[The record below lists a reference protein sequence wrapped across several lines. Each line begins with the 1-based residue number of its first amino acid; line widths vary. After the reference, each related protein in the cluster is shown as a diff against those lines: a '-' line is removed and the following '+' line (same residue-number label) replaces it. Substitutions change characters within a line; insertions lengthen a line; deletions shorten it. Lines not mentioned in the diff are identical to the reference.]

1 MWTLST
7 SEALRVV
14 RDLAHGELQSIAGL
28 RNLLPARL
36 EAGALD
42 LRDPAFALDS
52 LSRVQ
57 LATAASTWFNAF
69 ESGYSDLFL
78 ARSRL
83 IEWADVAIQARR
95 NGAADFTF
103 STSGST
109 GTRKQI
115 RHAEAMLLAEAVA
128 WTRVFSP
135 ACRVVVLCPV
145 HHIYGFIFGVLLPAQ
160 LQIEVIDATHEALPK
175 LLPGDLII
183 AVPAQWQW
191 LAARKLALAPSVI
204 GVSSTAPLP
213 GETRTQMRGLGLDA
227 LYEIYGSSETAG
239 VGFRAESNAP
249 YTLLDGRHCLPD
261 ASVAAR
267 LPDGTFGQLQ
277 IQDEL
282 AWVDE
287 RHFHVGARN
296 DNAVQVGG
304 HNVSPAWVVGQL
316 KQHKAVREAAVRLD
330 SQTEPARLKAFV
342 VLEAADQADAF
353 ENWMRETLPWY
364 ACPARLTYGEELPR
378 NAMGKLTDWQS

>member
-14 RDLAHGELQSIAGL
+14 RDLAHSELQTIAGL
-28 RNLLPARL
+28 RGLLPARL
-36 EAGALD
+36 DAGAID

-83 IEWADVAIQARR
+83 TEWAEAAIEARR

-109 GTRKQI
+109 GPRKQI
-115 RHAEAMLLAEAVA
+115 RHAEAMLSAETAA
-128 WTRVFSP
+128 WARVFSSTR
-135 ACRVVVLCPV
+135 RVVVLCPV
-145 HHIYGFIFGVLLPAQ
+145 HHIYGFIFGVLLPGQ
-160 LQIEVIDATHEALPK
+160 LQIEVIDATHESLPTI
-175 LLPGDLII
+175 LPGDLVI

-191 LAARKLALAPSVI
+191 LAARKLAFVPGVV
-204 GVSSTAPLP
+204 GVSSTAPLA
-213 GETRTQMRGLGLDA
+213 GEVRTQMRGLGLDA
-227 LYEIYGSSETAG
+227 LHEIYGSSETAG
-239 VGFRAESNAP
+239 VGFRCESDAP
-249 YTLLDGRHCLPD
+249 YTLLEGRHHLPD
-261 ASVAAR
+261 GSLAVR
-267 LPDGTFGQLQ
+267 LPDGSFGQLQ

-287 RHFHVGARN
+287 RHFHVGTRS
-296 DNAVQVGG
+296 DCAVQVGG
-304 HNVSPAWVVGQL
+304 HNVSPAWVVSQI
-316 KQHKAVREAAVRLD
+316 KQHKAVRDAAVRLD
-330 SQTEPARLKAFV
+330 SQTQAARLKAFI
-342 VLEAADQADAF
+342 VLDAADQADAF

-364 ACPARLTYGEELPR
+364 ACPAKLTYGTELPR
-378 NAMGKLTDWQS
+378 NATGKLTDWQS

>member
-14 RDLAHGELQSIAGL
+14 RDLAHSELQAIAGL

-36 EAGALD
+36 EGGALD
-42 LRDPAFALDS
+42 LRDPVLALDS

-78 ARSRL
+78 ARSR
-83 IEWADVAIQARR
+83 ITEWAAVAVEARR

-103 STSGST
+103 SSSGST
-109 GTRKQI
+109 GARKQI
-115 RHAEAMLLAEAVA
+115 RHTEAMLLAEAAA
-128 WTRVFSP
+128 WARVFAS
-135 ACRVVVLCPV
+135 ARRIVVLCPV
-145 HHIYGFIFGVLLPAQ
+145 HHIYGFIFGVLLPGQ
-160 LQIEVIDATHEALPK
+160 LQAEGIDATHEALPAI
-175 LLPGDLII
+175 LPNDLII

-191 LAARKLALAPSVI
+191 LAARQLAFPPGVV
-204 GVSSTAPLP
+204 GVSSTAPLA
-213 GETRTQMRGLGLDA
+213 GEVRMQICGLGLDA

-239 VGFRAESNAP
+239 VGFRCESDAP
-249 YTLLDGRHCLPD
+249 YTLLDGRHCM
-261 ASVAAR
+261 
-267 LPDGTFGQLQ
+267 PDGSLAVRMPDNTFGSLQ

-287 RHFHVGARN
+287 RHFHVGTRS
-296 DNAVQVGG
+296 DGAVQVGG
-304 HNVSPAWVVGQL
+304 HNVSPAWVVSQL
-316 KQHKAVREAAVRLD
+316 KQHKAVRDAAVRLD

-364 ACPARLTYGEELPR
+364 ACPARLTYGGELPR